1 MSAIAQ
7 KLESLVGSS
16 SICAWENLEPE
27 GQTRIGAAI
36 SPGAYPE
43 CVAYPTTVE
52 ELSEIMAC
60 AHQHQWRVLPFG
72 SGSKLKWGG
81 LAKGV
86 QIAISTE
93 RLNRLIDHA
102 DGDLTVTAEAGMKL
116 ADLQPLLAKA
126 GQFLA
131 LNPAYPT
138 TTLGGIIA
146 TADSGA
152 LRHRYG
158 GVRDMLLGIEFVR
171 ADGAIAKAGGRVV
184 KNVAGYDLMK
194 LFTGSC
200 GTLGILTQVTFRVYP
215 ISEASETVV
224 LTGSAANIA
233 QAAETLLASALT
245 PTAVELLAAS
255 SSKRLGLGNGLALVA
270 QFQSIPVG
278 VTEQAGQ
285 LAKVGEALGLPVA
298 RLNENSEVALWNA
311 LRETWEAIT
320 PTPATT
326 CKIGVMPSNAVAVL
340 EKVDALMPDV
350 ELGLVHAGS
359 GLGLLR
365 FSSATASS
373 ARLQEIRKLCQAQGG
388 FLSILEAPVALKQQ
402 VDVWGYAGNAL
413 PLMQGVKR
421 QFDPENLLSPSRFV
435 V

>member
-16 SICAWENLEPE
+16 SICVWENLELE
-27 GQTRIGAAI
+27 VQNRIGAALAD
-36 SPGAYPE
+36 GDCPE
-43 CVAYPTTVE
+43 CIAYPTTVE

-60 AHQHQWRVLPFG
+60 AHQHRWRVLPLG

-81 LAKGV
+81 LAQGI
-86 QIAISTE
+86 QLGISTE

-116 ADLQPLLAKA
+116 ADLQLLLAKA

-131 LNPAYPT
+131 LNPAYAT
-138 TTLGGIIA
+138 ATLGGIIA

-194 LFTGSC
+194 LFTGSW

-215 ISEASETVV
+215 IPEASETVV
-224 LTGSAANIA
+224 LTGSTSQIA

-255 SSKRLGLGNGLALVA
+255 SSKRLNLGDGLALIA
-270 QFQSIPVG
+270 RFQSIPVG
-278 VTEQAGQ
+278 VAEQAGQ
-285 LAKVGEALGLPVA
+285 LAKVGEALGLTVA
-298 RLNENSEVALWNA
+298 RLSENSEAALWNA
-311 LRETWEAIT
+311 LRETWEAIATT
-320 PTPATT
+320 PTTT
-326 CKIGVMPSNAVAVL
+326 CKIGVMPSNAAVVL
-340 EKVDALMPDV
+340 DKVDALMPDV

-365 FSSATASS
+365 FGSAAASS
-373 ARLQEIRKLCQAQGG
+373 SRLQEIRKLCQVQGG
-388 FLSILEAPVALKQQ
+388 FLSILEAPMALKQQ

-413 PLMQGVKR
+413 HLMQGIKR